1 MDAPLRGFSLTSFR
15 SLVYPRPCEDLL
27 PYLRFAWPLSLGNK
41 VNQPVFRYDP
51 PRTHTRN
58 NTYTKP
64 TDTCTLTYIHGPA
77 HACSFIDFAG
87 VKGES
92 GRQWIQ
98 RPYGRIETGQKRALV
113 EAGRE
118 TEDFCLRSLITV
130 LTYADENAR
139 MIGGLTGKGKKIIE
153 KLIFS
158 IPFDQWAK
166 HQCVASSCVCSAAF
180 GANTCDWLSS
190 KGEIR

>member
-1 MDAPLRGFSLTSFR
+1 M
-15 SLVYPRPCEDLL
+15 
-27 PYLRFAWPLSLGNK
+27 
-41 VNQPVFRYDP
+41 
-51 PRTHTRN
+51 
-58 NTYTKP
+58 NTK
-64 TDTCTLTYIHGPA
+64 A
-77 HACSFIDFAG
+77 H
-87 VKGES
+87 
-92 GRQWIQ
+92 
-98 RPYGRIETGQKRALV
+98 GRIETGQKRALV

-166 HQCVASSCVCSAAF
+166 HRCVASSCVCSAAF
-180 GANTCDWLSS
+180 GANMCDWLSS

>member
-1 MDAPLRGFSLTSFR
+1 MAIISWQQSEPAGFSIRSFSHTHPQQYIYQTHGYVHAYLYTRPR
-15 SLVYPRPCEDLL
+15 SRVLLHWFRRCE
-27 PYLRFAWPLSLGNK
+27 RGIG
-41 VNQPVFRYDP
+41 Q
-51 PRTHTRN
+51 TM
-58 NTYTKP
+58 NTK
-64 TDTCTLTYIHGPA
+64 A
-77 HACSFIDFAG
+77 H
-87 VKGES
+87 
-92 GRQWIQ
+92 
-98 RPYGRIETGQKRALV
+98 GRIETGQKRALV

-166 HQCVASSCVCSAAF
+166 HRCVASSCVCSAAF